1 MTLEAQHQPRRFTV
15 EEYARMGE
23 AGIFPPGERVE
34 LIEGEILAPS
44 PQNPKHARRIARLT
58 SLLVRL
64 FGETHEIRVQLPLTL
79 SKFSEPEP
87 DFALVSLQESD
98 DAQRHPSGADLV
110 LEIAE
115 SSLSFDRNEK
125 ASVYAKAGIQD
136 YWVLNLV
143 NKRLEVRRGPRE
155 RPSSNYGWDYADLSL
170 LAREQTVSPLAFPE
184 VQFKIAD
191 LLGDA

>member
-1 MTLEAQHQPRRFTV
+1 MTLEVQHQPRRFTV

-23 AGIFPPGERVE
+23 AGIFAPGERVE
-34 LIEGEILAPS
+34 LIEGKMLAVS

-58 SLLVRL
+58 SMLVRL
-64 FGETHEIRVQLPLTL
+64 FGESHEIRVQLPLTL
-79 SKFSEPEP
+79 GKFSEPEP
-87 DFALVSLQESD
+87 DFAIVSLQESD
-98 DAQRHPSGADLV
+98 DAKRHPDGADLV

-115 SSLSFDRNEK
+115 SLLSFDRNEK

-143 NKRLEVRRGPRE
+143 NKRLEIRRGPRE
-155 RPSSNYGWDYADLSL
+155 LPGSAYGWDYANLSL
-170 LAREQTVSPLAFPE
+170 LATEQSVSPLAFPE
-184 VQFKIAD
+184 VQIRVSD

>member
-1 MTLEAQHQPRRFTV
+1 MTLEVQHQPRRFTV

-23 AGIFPPGERVE
+23 AGIFAPGERVE
-34 LIEGEILAPS
+34 LIEGEILAVS
-44 PQNPKHARRIARLT
+44 PQNRKHARRIAKLT

-64 FGETHEIRVQLPLTL
+64 FGDNHEIRVQLPLTL

-87 DFALVSLQESD
+87 DFAIVLAQESD
-98 DAQRHPSGADLV
+98 DAERHPAGADLV
-110 LEIAE
+110 IEIAD

-143 NKRLEVRRGPRE
+143 NKRLEIRRGPRE
-155 RPSSNYGWDYADLSL
+155 LPGSAHGWDYANLSL
-170 LAREQTVSPLAFPE
+170 LATEQSVSPLAFPE
-184 VQFKIAD
+184 VQIRVSD